1 MRLREV
7 FDKEQLVRDREI
19 SSTYSPHH
27 TTKQSIAYAT
37 DALAIENLNKNELV
51 TAVITKEDLIE
62 LVADDMGLIVSEH
75 PQKCYYELHN
85 RLVRMEK
92 LRLVTTDYVDE
103 TAEIHPTAVVSPKV
117 QIGKNVKIGAG
128 TIIKDNTII
137 GDHCVIDDYV
147 VIGSGGM
154 QNTTV
159 DGLVFFLETAGG
171 VKIEENCHILTGA
184 IIQKPYHAFFTHIGA
199 NTKISNRCV
208 IGHGS
213 QVGANVM
220 IAGSCQIAGN
230 VNIGHSVWIGPS
242 STISDSITIG
252 NNAKVRL
259 GSVVINNIAENADVS
274 GYFAYSHKRNML
286 NFLKS
291 KK

>member
-1 MRLREV
+1 MRLSEV
-7 FDKEQLVRDREI
+7 LDNEQLVRDGEI
-19 SSTYSPHH
+19 SSTYSPHYP
-27 TTKQSIAYAT
+27 TKQSIAYAT
-37 DALAIENLNKNELV
+37 DALAIEKLNKNAQV
-51 TAVITKEDLIE
+51 SAVITKEDLID
-62 LVADDMGLIVSEH
+62 LVAEDMGLIVSED

-85 RLVRMEK
+85 RLVRIEK
-92 LRLVTTDYVDE
+92 LQLVTTAYIDE
-103 TAEIHPTAVVSPKV
+103 TAEIHSTAIVSPKV

-147 VIGSGGM
+147 IIGSGGM

-159 DGLVFFLETAGG
+159 DGHVFFLETAGG
-171 VKIEENCHILTGA
+171 VKIEKNSHILTGA
-184 IIQKPYHAFFTHIGA
+184 IIQKPYHAFFTHVGA

-213 QVGANVM
+213 QIGANVM

-230 VNIGHSVWIGPS
+230 VNIGNSVWIGPS
-242 STISDSITIG
+242 STISDGLTIG

-259 GSVVINNIAENADVS
+259 GSVVINNVVDNADVS
-274 GYFAYSHKRNML
+274 GHFAYSHKRNML
-286 NFLKS
+286 NFLKA